1 MQEEN
6 ANRPND
12 CGDSVIWEC
21 GLVFGRFVKD
31 AFSCEKTIKMCVKR
45 ACATILIIFFGVF
58 MISDGPLIV
67 LFVVVMFVWCCFYYY
82 GIQSLVNQL
91 AI

>member
-1 MQEEN
+1 M
-6 ANRPND
+6 
-12 CGDSVIWEC
+12 
-21 GLVFGRFVKD
+21 FGRSAGVKDQD

-58 MISDGPLIV
+58 MISDGFPI
-67 LFVVVMFVWCCFYYY
+67 VVVLLVVAVFVWCCFYYY